1 MRGHSGQ
8 ARRGGT
14 GWSRVG
20 WGVLQEC
27 HAWAS
32 GLLVTPGPSYRAP
45 AGSQEWAAG
54 RIASR
59 PRAGAAGAAVAGRR
73 WGRHGNDGGANLLMS
88 PPRLRITIL
97 ERFVGRAAELLEG
110 GGAETRYWAGGG
122 GGGRQPTV
130 QPAPGPL
137 PPPRPSPTVLQ
148 PHSPAGL
155 FPALLLAGLPPVL
168 QRERAPLHTPA
179 PVPASSGSEGSVC
192 AP

>member
-1 MRGHSGQ
+1 MAPAGSAPGPDLGPWRRHPRRRRSGACVRGHSGQ

-59 PRAGAAGAAVAGRR
+59 PRAGAAGAAVARRR

-110 GGAETRYWAGGG
+110 GGAETRYWGGG
-122 GGGRQPTV
+122 VSPPSSRLPALYHR
-130 QPAPGPL
+130 PAP
-137 PPPRPSPTVLQ
+137 PPPSCSPTALLGSS
-148 PHSPAGL
+148 PHS
-155 FPALLLAGLPPVL
+155 
-168 QRERAPLHTPA
+168 
-179 PVPASSGSEGSVC
+179 S
-192 AP
+192 